1 MWMSRWFLALGC
13 LALPATV
20 LAQQAERPERPAE
33 RTPQTDRAAQPA
45 QPNTVEGFFVE
56 CLTQA
61 NQAEVALGRIAE
73 QRATDKEVQAFAEQ
87 MVKDHSAML
96 AKLQKLSP
104 NKSAATTTDRGEA
117 VPRRA
122 VEDPA
127 VDRAPPERRV
137 APGTAPE
144 GARTAAPGGRP
155 ASGQND
161 LHAIAKINEE
171 IHKRCLASAMEELE
185 GKKGEEFDK
194 CYTGMQIAAHQKMS
208 DALAVLKNHVTTP
221 ELRQVITQGSE
232 TTQQHLSHAKNLMK
246 SLDRATAT
254 AKRDTDEQPERK

>member
-1 MWMSRWFLALGC
+1 MWMSRWSLALGC

-20 LAQQAERPERPAE
+20 LAQQAERPERPAA
-33 RTPQTDRAAQPA
+33 RAPQTERAAQPA
-45 QPNTVEGFFVE
+45 QPSTVEGFFVE

-104 NKSAATTTDRGEA
+104 NKSATTTDRGEA
-117 VPRRA
+117 APRRA
-122 VEDPA
+122 AEDPA
-127 VDRAPPERRV
+127 IDRAPPERRV
-137 APGTAPE
+137 IPEAAPE
-144 GARTAAPGGRP
+144 GARTAAP
-155 ASGQND
+155 SGKND

-171 IHKRCLASAMEELE
+171 IHKRCLATAMEELE

-194 CYTGMQIAAHQKMS
+194 CYTGMQIAAHQKMVV
-208 DALAVLKNHVTTP
+208 ALDVLKNHATTP
-221 ELRQVITQGSE
+221 ELRQIITQGSE

-246 SLDRATAT
+246 SLDGATAT
-254 AKRDTDEQPERK
+254 AKRTTDEAPERK